1 MAKVRAKNTATAKDM
16 MGCFVLWSREID
28 VESFRLSEQQVI
40 VQNERLF
47 SEIFEKTV
55 RPGQKEVQQGLSMAY
70 QIGVDE
76 AKAISKS
83 ICNAFKF
90 ARSKIQSCSSG
101 KKLEPAVWKFVQRLK
116 TLSASSS
123 SPSSRRSLDLEG
135 SRPSVEEEVA
145 LKRKLE
151 FGAPSKT
158 EDEILAIYA
167 AGSANA
173 KSMDANVAMT
183 GSSRDAISISESPSV
198 VESSSETEAFQKK
211 PGTAKP
217 YFDPAEGCYIRLAEE
232 GKVSRGVLEKGPAG
246 FCLVRFEDEEPFP
259 SEVPNLWLAPQAA
272 ESGPKLKRVRAT
284 GKGKGKGK
292 GKSTKGSVAASAPE
306 KAAADFEGNPG
317 QEAGP
322 VEGRAAEPIPAETSS
337 ASKKILFGVHD
348 ITGLPVEAQPPE
360 GCKGQHSY
368 TVKLDDGAISIDVLC
383 RSNGFFV
390 KKPEKCRA
398 QFSWSLYD
406 KPADAWYACVGACRD
421 HLAKQKPKAAKTL
434 N

>member
-47 SEIFEKTV
+47 SELLEKTV

-183 GSSRDAISISESPSV
+183 GSSQDAISISESPSA

-292 GKSTKGSVAASAPE
+292 GTVG
-306 KAAADFEGNPG
+306 FEGPLAVWKKESYWETWKKEQDAKQDWKKDWKKEDWPKESWKQG
-317 QEAGP
+317 WKKDWPQEDPEDA
-322 VEGRAAEPIPAETSS
+322 
-337 ASKKILFGVHD
+337 
-348 ITGLPVEAQPPE
+348 EAQE
-360 GCKGQHSY
+360 YWGGNAWEKQTLG
-368 TVKLDDGAISIDVLC
+368 KRRGARKARRERLGSRA
-383 RSNGFFV
+383 RS
-390 KKPEKCRA
+390 
-398 QFSWSLYD
+398 
-406 KPADAWYACVGACRD
+406 
-421 HLAKQKPKAAKTL
+421 
-434 N
+434 